1 MPQTTRCRA
10 IALGSKE
17 ELRGQHSQYWLVCR
31 QPGLGRTS
39 RRSLPAETARSG
51 RRQFKQDYKRT
62 DSTTPANDW
71 PVSSIVM
78 ASRALATRSPT
89 SGGKS
94 TTPSRAV
101 SMSISNSSGVKA
113 VASART
119 SISWRRSR
127 LLGRE
132 VLFQRF
138 QSPLKPRVDQ
148 YLRSI
153 TFSSRRRWI
162 LFLTFLAPLPSS
174 RVGVPSRLSQ

>member
-1 MPQTTRCRA
+1 MLHGRARRGFLLPQTTRCRA

-119 SISWRRSR
+119 SISWRRLR
-127 LLGRE
+127 FLGG
-132 VLFQRF
+132 RF
-138 QSPLKPRVDQ
+138 
-148 YLRSI
+148 
-153 TFSSRRRWI
+153 FSSASSH
-162 LFLTFLAPLPSS
+162 LLSLALITTSARLHFPLAVAGSFF
-174 RVGVPSRLSQ
+174 